1 MARKSNKE
9 IEQDTKAPDT
19 TEVEPPK
26 DNAPEVENTQEEA
39 PKDKEETKDPETQE
53 GEKKDSAPASEKE
66 EKAKPDAEEESRVDK
81 ILKMYP
87 QYAELY
93 IDSKGGVYT
102 VNTPDPV
109 RGKAKLYKN
118 KYHK

>member
-1 MARKSNKE
+1 MVRKSNKE
-9 IEQDTKAPDT
+9 IEQETKAPET
-19 TEVEPPK
+19 PEAKTSK

-39 PKDKEETKDPETQE
+39 PKDKEETKDPETTE
-53 GEKKDSAPASEKE
+53 AEKKGSAPASKKE
-66 EKAKPDAEEESRVDK
+66 EKAKPEAEEEVRVDK

-102 VNTPDPV
+102 VNTQDTV